1 MFATWSELKYYT
13 EDMWRSPPYENE
25 LRVELINGATIRLYG
40 ADNPDTLRG
49 GTPFH
54 IGARRERAVLWSV
67 RA

>member
-13 EDMWRSPPYENE
+13 EGMWR
-25 LRVELINGATIRLYG
+25 RVELINGATIRLYG